1 MRRLIVLGLSLG
13 MAVVSLAAPAA
24 FAATAPAYTLT
35 DVGTFGGPQA
45 SLDIPGYPITSQGAV
60 VGTADT
66 TVADRD
72 YPPNNPFIVNYPDP
86 FLTRA
91 FQWRDGKLTDLG
103 ALPGNNSSAVFQING
118 RGVGAGMSE
127 TGARDPNTG
136 YPAENAVLFKDGS
149 VRNLGTLPGGH
160 ESQATAVNNRG
171 QVAGFGDNGTP
182 DPLSI
187 FGNVANGPN
196 GPGWVTQTR
205 AFIWQHGKM
214 QDLGTLG
221 GPDAGMTELNARGQ
235 IAGDSYTND
244 TPNPA
249 TGVPTTH
256 PYLWQN
262 GHMRDLG
269 TLGGTQSL
277 TNWLNNKGEVVG
289 QDNIAGDQ
297 AFHPFLWNG
306 HHLRDLG
313 TLGGDFGAANQVND
327 AGDVTGWA
335 TLPGDSVAHAF
346 LWKGGVLTDLT
357 GAGSS
362 QCTVAQALNNRGQ
375 VVGNTCTEQGAFL
388 WSGGKQYDLNALVAP
403 SGVHLTAANFIN
415 DRGQITAVGTLPN
428 GNLRVFLLTPT
439 GSALGAAASS
449 VSRQPG
455 GTFANLISTPAE
467 RFLPRG

>member
-1 MRRLIVLGLSLG
+1 MRRLIIVGLSLG
-13 MAVVSLAAPAA
+13 V
-24 FAATAPAYTLT
+24 ATAPAVFASAAPVFASAAPAYALT

-45 SLDIPGYPITSQGAV
+45 ALDLPGYPITPQGAV

-72 YPPNNPFIVNYPDP
+72 YPNFNPFIVGYPDP

-91 FQWRDGKLTDLG
+91 FQWQDGKLTDLG

-118 RGVGAGMSE
+118 SGAGAGMSE
-127 TGARDPNTG
+127 TGALDPNTG

-160 ESQATAVNNRG
+160 ESQAIAINDRG
-171 QVAGFGDNGTP
+171 QVAGFGSNGVP

-187 FGNVANGPN
+187 FGWG
-196 GPGWVTQTR
+196 TQAR
-205 AFIWQHGKM
+205 SFIWQHGHM
-214 QDLGTLG
+214 RDLGTLG
-221 GPDAGMTELNARGQ
+221 GPDAVMTELNARGQ

-256 PYLWQN
+256 PFLWQH

-277 TNWLNNKGEVVG
+277 TAWLNNKGEVVG

-297 AFHPFLWNG
+297 SFHPFLWDG

-313 TLGGDFGAANQVND
+313 TLGGDFGGATHVND
-327 AGDVTGWA
+327 AGQVTGWA
-335 TLPGDSVAHAF
+335 TVPADRTAHAF
-346 LWKGGVLTDLT
+346 VWKHGVMTDLT
-357 GAGSS
+357 GAGRR
-362 QCTVAQALNNRGQ
+362 QCTVAEALNNRGQ
-375 VVGNTCTEQGAFL
+375 VVGHTCNEHDALL
-388 WSGGKQYDLNALVAP
+388 WAGGRQYDLNALVAP
-403 SGVHLTAANFIN
+403 SRIHLTVASFITN
-415 DRGQITAVGTLPN
+415 RGQIVATGLLPN
-428 GNLRVFLLTPT
+428 GHQHVFLLTPT
-439 GSALGAAASS
+439 NQPLSAAASR

-455 GTFANLISTPAE
+455 GTFRDLIPAPAQ
-467 RFLPRG
+467 RFLPTAFR